1 MNNATHTY
9 AVRKAVISSALIKP
23 TVFPSLSNKVREPLL
38 VVEEEGAAAVPSR
51 ISDFDRSER
60 FRILSVVACE
70 ADVEVVVVM
79 EEEEDVL
86 VIESPPEALLGMTT
100 GRGRPVLL
108 LFVVPSGEVAAI
120 LRTLTP
126 WPVIPLAGR

>member
-1 MNNATHTY
+1 MNNAIHTY

-60 FRILSVVACE
+60 FRILSVIACE
-70 ADVEVVVVM
+70 ADVEVVVM
-79 EEEEDVL
+79 EEEEVL
-86 VIESPPEALLGMTT
+86 VIDSPPEALLGMTT
-100 GRGRPVLL
+100 GRGRPLLL

>member
-1 MNNATHTY
+1 MNNAIHTY

-38 VVEEEGAAAVPSR
+38 VVEEEGAATVPSR

-70 ADVEVVVVM
+70 ADVEVVVM
-79 EEEEDVL
+79 EEEDVL

-100 GRGRPVLL
+100 GRGRPLLL

>member
-1 MNNATHTY
+1 MNNSIHTY

-38 VVEEEGAAAVPSR
+38 VVEEEGAATVPSR
-51 ISDFDRSER
+51 ISDFGRSER

-70 ADVEVVVVM
+70 ADVEVVVM
-79 EEEEDVL
+79 EEEDVL
-86 VIESPPEALLGMTT
+86 VIDSPPEALLGVTT
-100 GRGRPVLL
+100 GRGRPLLL

>member
-1 MNNATHTY
+1 MNNAIHTY

-70 ADVEVVVVM
+70 ADVEVVVM
-79 EEEEDVL
+79 EEEDVL

-100 GRGRPVLL
+100 GRGRPLLL
-108 LFVVPSGEVAAI
+108 LFVVPSGGVAAI

>member
-1 MNNATHTY
+1 MNNSIHTY

-70 ADVEVVVVM
+70 ADVEVVVM
-79 EEEEDVL
+79 EEEEEVL
-86 VIESPPEALLGMTT
+86 VTEFPPEALLGMTT
-100 GRGRPVLL
+100 GRGRPLLL
-108 LFVVPSGEVAAI
+108 LFVVPSGGVAAI

>member
-70 ADVEVVVVM
+70 ADVEVVVM

-86 VIESPPEALLGMTT
+86 VIEFPPEALLGMTT
-100 GRGRPVLL
+100 GRGRPLLLL
-108 LFVVPSGEVAAI
+108 LFVVPAGEVAAI

>member
-1 MNNATHTY
+1 MNHSIQTY

-38 VVEEEGAAAVPSR
+38 VVEEEGAATVPSR
-51 ISDFDRSER
+51 ISDFGRSER

-70 ADVEVVVVM
+70 ADVEVVVM

-86 VIESPPEALLGMTT
+86 VIDSPPEALLGVTT
-100 GRGRPVLL
+100 GRGRPLLL

>member
-1 MNNATHTY
+1 MNKFIHTY

-38 VVEEEGAAAVPSR
+38 VVEEEGAATVPSR
-51 ISDFDRSER
+51 ISDFGRCER

-70 ADVEVVVVM
+70 ADVEVVVM

-86 VIESPPEALLGMTT
+86 VIDSPPEALLSMTT
-100 GRGRPVLL
+100 GRGRPLLL